1 MILMPRALILL
12 LIAAIFAGASA
23 ELAISLWLSLYPL
36 MVKMTI
42 LVPFGTALSSLV
54 VSPLTPAFVTW
65 IGEPLARSMLSS
77 TADHISFSATY
88 PWAALWPSTTICA
101 EATPVE
107 ERMMLASTSK
117 KARTFEQVILA
128 PLSPLSRHRGNFGGS
143 NLKLAVALR
152 IDQTVDPLRRGK
164 REPHHHQLAGRRR
177 QPMLRRLAMHM
188 RAIGVGDDQAVL
200 FGENLARQV
209 LGEGEEQPVAMRPVI
224 PPFLVGA
231 QILDR

>member
-54 VSPLTPAFVTW
+54 VSPLTPAFATW

-107 ERMMLASTSK
+107 ERMMLARTSK

-128 PLSPLSRHRGNFGGS
+128 PLSPL
-143 NLKLAVALR
+143 
-152 IDQTVDPLRRGK
+152 
-164 REPHHHQLAGRRR
+164 
-177 QPMLRRLAMHM
+177 
-188 RAIGVGDDQAVL
+188 
-200 FGENLARQV
+200 
-209 LGEGEEQPVAMRPVI
+209 
-224 PPFLVGA
+224 
-231 QILDR
+231 